1 MGRQHRTASLPL
13 ILPAA
18 LLLFL
23 GATITEARVLRRV
36 NDRSLFDVT
45 SACKKAS
52 YPDLCKSLAPSA
64 SVGSLTGASI
74 DVATSKA
81 KEAAAISAKL
91 MKVPGTEKLMK
102 STLYVCRDAFSSVAD
117 SLQLSA
123 KNLKDAAHIDLM
135 VNLSAAMSL
144 TANCADAFHDWPG
157 LVSPVADINDHL
169 SKLVSNSLDLAS
181 TLKN

>member
-1 MGRQHRTASLPL
+1 MGRQHQTAPLLL

-18 LLLFL
+18 LLLLL

-36 NDRSLFDVT
+36 NGRSLFDVT

-52 YPDLCKSLAPSA
+52 YPDLCKSLAPSK
-64 SVGSLTGASI
+64 SVGSLTGAAI

-91 MKVPGTEKLMK
+91 MNVPGTEKLVK
-102 STLYVCRDAFSSVAD
+102 SGLCDCRDTFISAAD
-117 SLQLSA
+117 SLQLAA
-123 KNLKDAAHIDLM
+123 KNLKDAAQYDLM
-135 VNLSAAMSL
+135 QNLSAAMSL
-144 TANCADAFHDWPG
+144 ASTCSDTFEDWPD

-169 SKLVSNSLDLAS
+169 TKLVSNSLDLAS

>member
-1 MGRQHRTASLPL
+1 M
-13 ILPAA
+13 
-18 LLLFL
+18 
-23 GATITEARVLRRV
+23 TEARVLRRV

-64 SVGSLTGASI
+64 SVGSLTCASI

-91 MKVPGTEKLMK
+91 MNAPGTEKLVK
-102 STLYVCRDAFSSVAD
+102 SSLCVCRDTFSSTAD
-117 SLQLSA
+117 SLQLAA
-123 KNLKDAAHIDLM
+123 KNLKDAAHNDLM
-135 VNLSAAMSL
+135 QNLSAAMSF
-144 TANCADAFHDWPG
+144 TGSCADAFQDWPG
-157 LVSPVADINDHL
+157 LVSPVADVSDHL
-169 SKLVSNSLDLAS
+169 TKLVSNSLDLAS